1 MSGTGLQKI
10 AFVLLILVQLGV
22 AAGLL
27 GGL

>member
-10 AFVLLILVQLGV
+10 AYVLLIVLLFGLSS
-22 AAGLL
+22 GLL